1 MFENTTDYFEV
12 IEFLSSQFRELNGY
26 DFYKEIF
33 PNCEDEGEFN
43 TNYSKPN
50 AIYFYM
56 DKEKGKKRRRI
67 MLQDKWEHDY
77 IEYVEENEGTLCGGL
92 TYRGRANKLM
102 NAQQMNALII
112 DLDGVGKYETC
123 LPFLTSPVITPM
135 LVLCRLILLHRE
147 QGYTCIMCLMNR

>member
-50 AIYFYM
+50 AIYLYM

-77 IEYVEENEGTLCGGL
+77 IEYVEENEGLYAEG
-92 TYRGRANKLM
+92 
-102 NAQQMNALII
+102 
-112 DLDGVGKYETC
+112 
-123 LPFLTSPVITPM
+123 
-135 LVLCRLILLHRE
+135 
-147 QGYTCIMCLMNR
+147 